1 MKISKLRE
9 NTDSDVLNQDGYY
22 PGSKSGNVLIYH
34 SAFRHVQK
42 PSFTVNDARVVGMI
56 TVTPAAE
63 VLLTGLDPV

>member
-22 PGSKSGNVLIYH
+22 PGSKSGNDLFIIPPTGMI
-34 SAFRHVQK
+34 RIRLL
-42 PSFTVNDARVVGMI
+42 PSMMPRVFGMI

-63 VLLTGLDPV
+63 VLLTWP